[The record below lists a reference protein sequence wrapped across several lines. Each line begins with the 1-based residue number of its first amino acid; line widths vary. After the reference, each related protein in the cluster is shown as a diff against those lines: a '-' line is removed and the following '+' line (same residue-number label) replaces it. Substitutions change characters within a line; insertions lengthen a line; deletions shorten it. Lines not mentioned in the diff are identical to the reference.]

1 MTVMASLLLKVYR
14 TLAHTR
20 FTTVASLALRAHA
33 LSGGFTVRPSPYLR
47 PQAPSTSRPP
57 APTSARRRSRLI
69 TVIARQ
75 TSCSCQYE
83 CHLSASRCTLL
94 QTFSVQV
101 VADAVLGVWRASG
114 IRAGAAWR
122 RFPYLLSLVLR
133 LYFMV
138 EGEGWCRL
146 CPAILS
152 LIGV

>member
-33 LSGGFTVRPSPYLR
+33 LSGGFTVRPSPYL
-47 PQAPSTSRPP
+47 PP
-57 APTSARRRSRLI
+57 PGTEHLPPTCAHVSPPPLSPHHRHRSSNVLQLSVRVSFICITLHIIADILGASGGRRR
-69 TVIARQ
+69 AW
-75 TSCSCQYE
+75 C
-83 CHLSASRCTLL
+83 
-94 QTFSVQV
+94 
-101 VADAVLGVWRASG
+101 VAGVG
-114 IRAGAAWR
+114 DRAGAAWR